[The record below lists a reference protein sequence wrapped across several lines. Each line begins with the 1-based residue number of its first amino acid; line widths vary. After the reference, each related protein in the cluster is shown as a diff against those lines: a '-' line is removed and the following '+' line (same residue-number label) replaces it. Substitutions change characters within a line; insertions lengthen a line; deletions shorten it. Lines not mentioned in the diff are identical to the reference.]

1 VLSRIA
7 YELGNRGRTV
17 VSESHGQKQRA
28 ASPLHTNNSG
38 QQLGGVFGVVGQDDA
53 GAGAADAE

>member
-1 VLSRIA
+1 MGEFKNS
-7 YELGNRGRTV
+7 
-17 VSESHGQKQRA
+17 GQER
-28 ASPLHTNNSG
+28 PLHTNNSG